1 MSHLIQLRNRIKA
14 IKTIKKITHA
24 MRLISMSSHSQL
36 RKHQDTLKDYQQH
49 VRTLFNHAVAKNPSW
64 QHPFIQTITDQEPRT
79 LILLIGGQKGLC
91 GNFNSALCSFAQN
104 YLENEIDS
112 AFDLLVVGKKTV
124 DFVQNTYKDQTIKTF
139 DYFTTHNYLQLAQEI
154 ITIIEQNITTY
165 TSIRIISNQSESFF
179 VRNPQATILTPLA
192 IEQHAISGV
201 QYYWEQPAHDVLDY
215 LVQEYVFA
223 TIQQTLFESL
233 LSEHASRFI
242 SMDGA
247 TRNADTMLEKAQL
260 TYNKLRQAKITR
272 ELTELVGSYL

>member
-36 RKHQDTLKDYQQH
+36 RKNQDTLKAYQQQ

-64 QHPFIQTITDQEPRT
+64 RHPFIHQQEIQDQHT
-79 LILLIGGQKGLC
+79 LVLLIGGQKGLC
-91 GNFNSALCSFAQN
+91 GNFNSALETFATEHIKNNIVTSFDIVA
-104 YLENEIDS
+104 I
-112 AFDLLVVGKKTV
+112 GKKAV
-124 DFVQNTYKDQTIKTF
+124 DFTQNSYKDNTIKKF
-139 DYFTTHNYLQLAQEI
+139 DYFTTHNYLQLAEEI
-154 ITIIEQNITTY
+154 ITIIEQNITKY
-165 TSIRIISNQSESFF
+165 TNIIIISNQSESFF
-179 VRNPQATILTPLA
+179 LRHPQTTILTPLD
-192 IEQHAISGV
+192 IKQQTMSGEE
-201 QYYWEQPAHDVLDY
+201 YYWEQPAHDVLDY
-215 LVQEYVFA
+215 LVKEYVFA

-247 TRNADTMLEKAQL
+247 TRNADTMLDKAQL